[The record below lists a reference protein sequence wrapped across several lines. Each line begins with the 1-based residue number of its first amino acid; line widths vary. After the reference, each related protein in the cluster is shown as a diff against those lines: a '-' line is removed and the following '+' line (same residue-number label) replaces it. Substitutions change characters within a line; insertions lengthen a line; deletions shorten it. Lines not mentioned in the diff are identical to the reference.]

1 MLNRLLAQRVAAP
14 CSTSYLICLGARRG
28 RAENLATA
36 AGGEEAGTS
45 SPKTAQRQGG
55 PTAQE
60 PSASGQQQGAPS
72 AAPGRAPSPPKP
84 ESLSDALRKAS
95 PTGKLLDA
103 FGSLTVTPDQLRD
116 QVERQRN
123 RLGEA
128 VSAEGPV
135 LPQLEGP
142 ESRDAANVVMQAV
155 ENCKPL
161 MKVQATKAGTKIV
174 YVPRPILPHQSTNF
188 AVKWILQ
195 AAEKRRA
202 ASKAKLHECLA
213 LELLLAYQKKGS
225 ARAKRDELHKL
236 ALDNRANVKIKW
248 W

>member
-1 MLNRLLAQRVAAP
+1 MLNRLLAQHVAAP
-14 CSTSYLICLGARRG
+14 CSTSYLSCLSAWPRRARS
-28 RAENLATA
+28 LATA
-36 AGGEEAGTS
+36 AGGEEDG
-45 SPKTAQRQGG
+45 SPQTAQRQGS
-55 PTAQE
+55 PAAQE
-60 PSASGQQQGAPS
+60 PR
-72 AAPGRAPSPPKP
+72 APGIQQDGTVAARARAARPKA

-103 FGSLTVTPDQLRD
+103 FGSTLTQEQLRD
-116 QVERQRN
+116 QVERPR
-123 RLGEA
+123 RGEA
-128 VSAEGPV
+128 AAEAAAQGPV

-142 ESRDAANVVMQAV
+142 ESRDAAHVVMQAV

-161 MKVQATKAGTKIV
+161 MKVQATKTGTKVV
-174 YVPRPILPHQSTNF
+174 YVPRPIQPHQSTNF

-202 ASKAKLHECLA
+202 ASKAKMHECLA

-236 ALDNRANVKIKW
+236 ALDNRANVRIKW